1 MNIRQI
7 ILLIAAIGLLPIAF
21 SYGLMPQVSL
31 NYLFGI
37 SVSEINDIHIF
48 RAVMGLYVALSLF
61 WFVGAFKIH
70 IRQAALYSLVIF
82 MLGLAAG
89 RSLSMVIDGVPH
101 WLLVV
106 YLALELGIGILGML
120 MLKKSD

>member
-37 SVSEINDIHIF
+37 SVSEINEIHIF
-48 RAVMGLYVALSLF
+48 RAVMGLYVAFSLF
-61 WFVGAFKIH
+61 WFAGALKIH
-70 IRQAALYSLVIF
+70 IRQAALYSLVVF

-106 YLALELGIGILGML
+106 YLALEFGIGILGIL

>member
-48 RAVMGLYVALSLF
+48 RAVMGLYVAFSLF
-61 WFVGAFKIH
+61 WFAGAFKIH
-70 IRQAALYSLVIF
+70 IRQAALYSLVVF

-106 YLALELGIGILGML
+106 YLALELGIGILGIL

>member
-1 MNIRQI
+1 MNIGEI
-7 ILLIAAIGLLPIAF
+7 ILSIAAIGLLPVAF

-48 RAVMGLYVALSLF
+48 RAVMGLYIAFSLF
-61 WFVGAFKIH
+61 WFAGAFKRP
-70 IRQAALYSLVIF
+70 IRQAALYSLVVF

-89 RSLSMVIDGVPH
+89 RSLSIVVDGVPH
-101 WLLVV
+101 WLLVA
-106 YLALELGIGILGML
+106 YLALELGIGVLGML
-120 MLKKSD
+120 VLKKPD

>member
-7 ILLIAAIGLLPIAF
+7 ILLISSIGLLPIAF
-21 SYGLMPQVSL
+21 SYGLMPQASL

-37 SVSEINDIHIF
+37 SVSEINDTHIF
-48 RAVMGLYVALSLF
+48 RAVMGLYVAFSLF
-61 WFVGAFKIH
+61 WFAGAVNKH
-70 IRQAALYSLVIF
+70 IRQTALYSLVVF

-89 RSLSMVIDGVPH
+89 RLLSLLIDGMPN

-106 YLALELGIGILGML
+106 YLVLELGIGILGL
-120 MLKKSD
+120 LVLRKSD